1 MPHHSF
7 LKSIFLFFKAILSFC
22 SHCRTICRKYLKLHY
37 VITTGQS
44 GASKNSLVT
53 GRGPMYHFLTENRG
67 SCIYQLMHELS
78 CEGTASCQERIERKK
93 LKYIEDITWPR
104 GDTEISL

>member
-1 MPHHSF
+1 
-7 LKSIFLFFKAILSFC
+7 
-22 SHCRTICRKYLKLHY
+22 
-37 VITTGQS
+37 
-44 GASKNSLVT
+44 
-53 GRGPMYHFLTENRG
+53 MYHFLTENRG